1 MTPEDQ
7 ALPAWTILLDGKH
20 EVGRVVA
27 SNAAEAS
34 RQARNQFPTYAK
46 RLSARREEEPTA

>member
-34 RQARNQFPTYAK
+34 RQARNQFPPYAK